1 MEKTGIITTAEME
14 VIETVVYCD
23 GCGEAITDGWTFEK
37 DGETFCKACFESD
50 FVKCNGCDEFIKT
63 DDASYHDGEA
73 YCETCFN
80 DTFCICEDCGE
91 PFPEDN
97 GRMVHYRNRNWRI
110 DSKVVCESC
119 LENYVRCED
128 CEEYWH
134 RDQTYYTGYD
144 YLICESCYEN
154 GYGYC
159 DACGELYYA
168 DDLIHSY
175 RDGETYCQSCAR
187 TNGTNAINDYTYKPA
202 PKFRHFNQNTN
213 KAVFSAGSG
222 NRLYEGF
229 ELEVES
235 PCEYAEE
242 VAQNLIDNF
251 DEDEDVFYCKHDGS
265 LYDGFEIVSH
275 PMTLRA
281 HKTMAYSDML
291 AELKKAG
298 CKSHSTTTCGL
309 HVHVSRSF
317 FTMSETV
324 KLGLFVYFNK
334 SRLETFARR
343 TETSYAK
350 FKPVLRSDL
359 KAAGHSDRRY
369 EAINFENARTIEFR
383 LFKGTLKFETFM
395 ATLEFCDAVSR
406 FVKTVSACSIV
417 NKNGGFDLFKTF
429 VNKDGNRKLYKN
441 LIQYLDARGL

>member
-1 MEKTGIITTAEME
+1 
-14 VIETVVYCD
+14 
-23 GCGEAITDGWTFEK
+23 
-37 DGETFCKACFESD
+37 
-50 FVKCNGCDEFIKT
+50 
-63 DDASYHDGEA
+63 
-73 YCETCFN
+73 
-80 DTFCICEDCGE
+80 
-91 PFPEDN
+91 
-97 GRMVHYRNRNWRI
+97 
-110 DSKVVCESC
+110 
-119 LENYVRCED
+119 
-128 CEEYWH
+128 
-134 RDQTYYTGYD
+134 
-144 YLICESCYEN
+144 
-154 GYGYC
+154 
-159 DACGELYYA
+159 
-168 DDLIHSY
+168 
-175 RDGETYCQSCAR
+175 
-187 TNGTNAINDYTYKPA
+187 
-202 PKFRHFNQNTN
+202 
-213 KAVFSAGSG
+213 
-222 NRLYEGF
+222 
-229 ELEVES
+229 
-235 PCEYAEE
+235 

-265 LYDGFEIVSH
+265 LHDGFEIVSH

-317 FTMSETV
+317 FTQSEMV

-343 TETSYAK
+343 TESSYAK
-350 FKPVLRSDL
+350 FKPLNRSNYL
-359 KAAGHSDRRY
+359 ESAESRNRY